1 MERRS
6 IMSAQGFMLSRLGG
20 AAVDAENRPMGL
32 VAMVAIGSN
41 SLLMSTL
48 QYCSKK
54 DIDV

>member
-41 SLLMSTL
+41 NLLMSTL
-48 QYCSKK
+48 LYCSKK
-54 DIDV
+54 DMDV